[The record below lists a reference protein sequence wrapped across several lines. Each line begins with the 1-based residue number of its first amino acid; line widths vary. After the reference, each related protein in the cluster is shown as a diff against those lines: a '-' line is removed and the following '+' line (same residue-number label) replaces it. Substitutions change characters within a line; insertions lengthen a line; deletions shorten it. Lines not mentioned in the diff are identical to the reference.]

1 MKHYHYVIATEFGF
15 VGLFWEGADQPRL
28 LRIILAGKEEKV
40 IARAC
45 EGGIPISPDQKEQLQ
60 VGRVEACLA
69 GRGNEAFPDFS
80 GRDLSEFQQR
90 VLLECWRIP
99 RGRVSSY
106 GTLAARAGCPDG
118 ARAVGGVMAAN
129 PLPLL
134 IPCHRV
140 VRSDGRLGDFGGGI
154 EMKRTLLQRE
164 GIELDAAGR
173 VPERYFLRV
182 Q

>member
-1 MKHYHYVIATEFGF
+1 MNSYHHVIATEFGS

-40 IARAC
+40 VARALSL
-45 EGGIPISPDQKEQLQ
+45 GQKEKLQ
-60 VGRVEACLA
+60 VARVEACLA

-80 GRDLSEFQQR
+80 GRDLTEFQQR

-106 GTLAARAGCPDG
+106 GTLAARSGCPDG

-140 VRSDGRLGDFGGGI
+140 VRSDGRLGNFGGGI

-173 VPERYFLRV
+173 VPERYFIRA